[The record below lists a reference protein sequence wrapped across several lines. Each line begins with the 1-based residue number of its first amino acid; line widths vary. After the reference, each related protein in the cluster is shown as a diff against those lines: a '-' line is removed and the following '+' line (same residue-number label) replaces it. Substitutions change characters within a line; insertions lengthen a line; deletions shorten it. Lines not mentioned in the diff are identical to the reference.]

1 VLPLRVHTLRGCELP
16 SDLLR
21 GNAELLALGDF
32 EPGNESAEVL
42 SLTRAGA
49 PLRFPAGTRAVSAR
63 VGPPGRGFFGYG
75 ERGEDGSV
83 DLLLWPEGEGCRVP
97 NDGYPGRDGGQAL
110 GFARD
115 AGLLLVAGGNDARSS
130 SAILGALA
138 LNVAN
143 GAVQTVAEA
152 ESRRMQQP
160 RAFASATQF
169 GTGFLV
175 AGGERPVAGVPELD
189 IEPQPNAEIF
199 DPARGGFLDELVPL
213 QNARTH
219 HAAVTLEDGRTLLVG
234 GRTKVGNT
242 SIAQYQLETVDPET
256 HRASVGEAILGRI
269 DPTALRL
276 SDGRI
281 FVGGGTTLLG
291 SLSTPAVEWLSPDG
305 RPEPRAVNDDV
316 PARFERAFVAMPG
329 AGVLAVGGCEDRLPL
344 SDEDADAC
352 TRCAHGCEPTD
363 GFDAWWI
370 DRDGNVSSV
379 SLEGIAAPRPLLLPG
394 SDGRPWLVASL
405 RRSPTEQQLF
415 RFNPWAQ
422 SFEPAS
428 AAPNV
433 AWPERGAA
441 NPVAIGTDTFAW
453 ITSAQL
459 VGAKLG
465 ERSRYA
471 PDLALVLSYDPLD
484 PGRPEHLVPDAPPG
498 DAVAYRDGKLVLA
511 DPSVSV
517 QVADT
522 DYADVTI
529 RLRIEGQRLPIVRLG
544 QTELGGPD
552 CPWPEGEAGGSEP
565 DIAVI
570 VRRGE
575 RAQLRYRGAESGTCS
590 VASGRLTLSL
600 RAGRSRSVVKQL
612 DIDRGAPR

>member
-1 VLPLRVHTLRGCELP
+1 MLPLRVHTLPGCELP
-16 SDLLR
+16 NDLLR
-21 GNAELLALGDF
+21 GNVELLALGDF

-42 SLTRAGA
+42 SLARGGT

-63 VGPPGRGFFGYG
+63 VGPAGRGFFGYG
-75 ERGEDGSV
+75 ERGEDGAV
-83 DLLLWPEGEGCRVP
+83 DVLLWPEGNACNVP
-97 NDGYPGRDGGQAL
+97 TDGYPGRDGGQAL
-110 GFARD
+110 GFASD

-130 SAILGALA
+130 NAILGALS

-143 GAVQTVAEA
+143 GAVKALADA
-152 ESRRMQQP
+152 ESARMQQP
-160 RAFASATQF
+160 RAFASATPF
-169 GTGFLV
+169 GSGFLV
-175 AGGERPVAGVPELD
+175 AGGERPVADVPELD
-189 IEPQPNAEIF
+189 IEPQPHAEIF
-199 DPARGGFLDELVPL
+199 DPARGGFLEELLPL
-213 QNARTH
+213 QSARTH
-219 HAAVTLEDGRTLLVG
+219 HAAVTLQDGRTLLVG

-242 SIAQYQLETVDPET
+242 SIAQYQLEIVDPDT

-281 FVGGGTTLLG
+281 FVGGGTTLTG
-291 SLSTPAVEWLSPDG
+291 SLSTPAVEWLSADG
-305 RPEPRAVNDDV
+305 RPAQQAPNDDV

-329 AGVLAVGGCEDRLPL
+329 GGVLAVGGCEDRLPL
-344 SDEDADAC
+344 SAEDADAC

-405 RRSPTEQQLF
+405 SRAPTEQQLF

-433 AWPERGAA
+433 TWPEPGAGK
-441 NPVAIGTDTFAW
+441 PIAIGTDTFAW
-453 ITSAQL
+453 IADAQL
-459 VGAKLG
+459 ALAKLG

-484 PGRPEHLVPDAPPG
+484 PSRPEHLVPDAPPG
-498 DAVAYRDGKLVLA
+498 DAVAYSDGKLVLA

-522 DYADVTI
+522 DYQDVTI
-529 RLRIEGQRLPIVRLG
+529 RLQIEGKRLPLVLLG
-544 QTELGGPD
+544 PSELGGSD
-552 CPWPEGEAGGSEP
+552 CPWPDGDTRGG
-565 DIAVI
+565 DADVAI
-570 VRRGE
+570 VVRQGE
-575 RAQLRYRGAESGTCS
+575 RAQLRYHGAESNTCA
-590 VASGRLTLSL
+590 VGSGRLTLSL